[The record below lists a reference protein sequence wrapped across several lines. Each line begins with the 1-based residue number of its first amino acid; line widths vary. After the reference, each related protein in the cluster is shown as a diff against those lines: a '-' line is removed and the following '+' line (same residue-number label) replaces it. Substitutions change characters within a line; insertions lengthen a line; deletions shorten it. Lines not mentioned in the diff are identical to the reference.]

1 MVNPKKL
8 VTRDE
13 VALKA
18 GVSPATVSYVVNN
31 GPRPVS
37 PETQQKVL
45 AAIQELGYKPNAV
58 ARSLRLQ
65 KTSTIGL
72 ILPDTHNP
80 FFAEVVR
87 GVEKVAFERGF
98 SVILCHSDY
107 SLNQEIHYVDVLH
120 TERVAGVLWF
130 PATDDPAPAHLLAD
144 YEIPLVILDR
154 VVPGIQALSIV
165 ADNFRGAY
173 LAVEHL
179 IQLGHRRIG
188 CIARPSDLSH
198 SQERVRGYRAA
209 LLDHGISVDN
219 DLLIRGGFRMED
231 GRTATYR
238 LLELAPAPSAIFT
251 YNDFM
256 AIGALR
262 AAHELGLE
270 VPEDL
275 SIVGFDDIP
284 QSAFTIPSLTTVRQ
298 SKQEMGCRGAEFL
311 LDLSAGKEPEAFDS
325 TPLEVQLIVRE
336 STTSLKKKN
345 IST

>member
-1 MVNPKKL
+1 MSSFKRL

-13 VALKA
+13 VAKQA

-65 KTSTIGL
+65 KTNTIGL

-87 GVEKVAFERGF
+87 GVEKVALERGF

-107 SLNQEIHYVDVLH
+107 SLSQEIHYVNVLQS
-120 TERVAGVLWF
+120 ERVAGVLWF
-130 PATDDPAPAHLLAD
+130 PATDDPSPAILLAE

-154 VVPGIQALSIV
+154 VVPGLQALSIV
-165 ADNFRGAY
+165 ADNFRGGY

-179 IQLGHRRIG
+179 IQNGHRRIG
-188 CIARPSDLSH
+188 CIARPSELSH

-209 LLDHGISVDN
+209 LLDHGLPIEPE
-219 DLLIRGGFRMED
+219 LIIRGGFRMED
-231 GRTATYR
+231 GRLATHR
-238 LLELAPAPSAIFT
+238 LLELDPAPSAIFT

-262 AAHELGLE
+262 AAHERGLS
-270 VPEDL
+270 VPRDV

-284 QSAFTIPSLTTVRQ
+284 QAAYTVPALTTVQQ
-298 SKQEMGCRGAEFL
+298 SKLEMGCRGAESL
-311 LDLSAGKEPEAFDS
+311 LELSFGKEPGAFDQ

-336 STTSLKKKN
+336 STGKRFEK
-345 IST
+345 